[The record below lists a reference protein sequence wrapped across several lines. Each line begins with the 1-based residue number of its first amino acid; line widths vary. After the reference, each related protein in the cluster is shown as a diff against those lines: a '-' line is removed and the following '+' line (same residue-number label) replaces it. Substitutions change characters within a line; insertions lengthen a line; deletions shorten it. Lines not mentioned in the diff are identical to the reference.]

1 MIMYRIA
8 LLYTYIQNKKKSKPT
23 TCPICDTAI
32 LDDKQESIYCEGKC
46 KAWLHRKCTGM
57 SKLVFST
64 FRNSDNS
71 FECLYCVF
79 CKYKQEVEDLKI
91 QVSSL
96 TTELA
101 TRKNLHNLLQ
111 PVKLNQ
117 TPP

>member
-1 MIMYRIA
+1 MITPHR
-8 LLYTYIQNKKKSKPT
+8 LKTRKSQNPLA

-57 SKLVFST
+57 SKSVFST

-71 FECLYCVF
+71 FECLYCVLY
-79 CKYKQEVEDLKI
+79 KYIYKQEVEDLKI

-101 TRKNLHNLLQ
+101 TQKIYTICY
-111 PVKLNQ
+111 NQ
-117 TPP
+117 